1 MVLQKRNFLK
11 KRKYTKKTLI
21 NYFSFRQ
28 DLLQKRS
35 TPIFIY
41 VCLYVFITYF
51 YIKPKLIEK
60 WPSQNVKM
68 YSETQVHKI
77 RFSAS
82 ALTRR
87 PIFPT
92 KFGPQS

>member
-11 KRKYTKKTLI
+11 KRKYTKEILI
-21 NYFSFRQ
+21 NYFLRQ
-28 DLLQKRS
+28 DLLQKCS

-41 VCLYVFITYF
+41 VCLYVVITYF

-82 ALTRR
+82 ALTRD
-87 PIFPT
+87 PIFPK
-92 KFGPQS
+92 KFGPQC